1 MLTRGARWGVPL
13 FCVLLG
19 VAHLMVF
26 WISDNPVAGIGPFAI
41 MVTYGALLFFGGRS
55 DGLRVLRDQPPDQR
69 YAPLHI
75 RAMAFAGLV
84 TTCSSTRYRRAGRI
98 TSTGLSGRWR
108 RSRTSGLCCYW
119 DDVPSFQL
127 PVGLQGRFDRPIT
140 GLTRKRTAEDSTTR
154 QTGFW
159 LALQKGSGSRGAGSQ
174 KFMKLLLDVA
184 FTTQTIIQYLHV
196 LPQITPAT
204 KGLYV
209 RNLVATP

>member
-1 MLTRGARWGVPL
+1 MLTGGARWGVPL

-19 VAHLMVF
+19 VAHLVVF
-26 WISDNPVAGIGPFAI
+26 WISGNPVAGIGPFAI
-41 MVTYGALLFFGGRS
+41 MVAYGALLFFGGRS

-84 TTCSSTRYRRAGRI
+84 TTCSSTRYRRTGRT

-140 GLTRKRTAEDSTTR
+140 GPTRKRTAEDSTTH

-159 LALQKGSGSRGAGSQ
+159 LALSRRGAVQGVQGVKSS
-174 KFMKLLLDVA
+174 
-184 FTTQTIIQYLHV
+184 
-196 LPQITPAT
+196 
-204 KGLYV
+204 
-209 RNLVATP
+209 